1 MQSTP
6 SCALGEPFSGGRANP
21 QGVGSCEPASG
32 NPPDVRP
39 QGAEAQS
46 EGKDAGWAGG
56 MGHSAALHRMQLEM
70 LQRENAELGS
80 KLETLTRQLRS
91 SSELAGIDHNIDAEI
106 AQQAVS
112 LDRELC
118 AGPTSKKQKQA
129 PRMKEVLLVF
139 EGDLQSCCRETIS
152 AKLLHLKRLLH
163 RRLEASLSP
172 TPNAMNSRSEE
183 HTSELQ
189 SP

>member
-1 MQSTP
+1 MP
-6 SCALGEPFSGGRANP
+6 SPQAAAGGAGSPAQPRPLALEGGRANP
-21 QGVGSCEPASG
+21 QGLGGSEPASG
-32 NPPDVRP
+32 NPPDMRL
-39 QGAEAQS
+39 QGAEAQG

-91 SSELAGIDHNIDAEI
+91 SSELADIDHNIDGEL

-112 LDRELC
+112 LDSELC
-118 AGPTSKKQKQA
+118 AGPGPASKKQKQA

-139 EGDLQSCCRETIS
+139 EGDLQVCCRETIS
-152 AKLLHLKRLLH
+152 AKLLHLKRLQKP
-163 RRLEASLSP
+163 RMFCGAKSSL
-172 TPNAMNSRSEE
+172 
-183 HTSELQ
+183 
-189 SP
+189 